1 MDVECGDVNIVH
13 ETVRSLLD
21 CVGEK
26 QNVTNTFSPSIYMAP
41 STLRNLSPNSFM
53 PRVVS
58 IGPLHRKDENLQRF
72 EGRKAAFV
80 HDLMSRSNSSSTQM
94 LTTCVERVASV
105 IEKIRGCYAAD
116 VKSYDDIELAKMM
129 VMDACFILEFIHK
142 ISVGSNLRLQ
152 DQYIP
157 YDLVLLENQIP
168 FFVLEDIYECVIYN
182 FEERLSLTAFIHPLL
197 KYTNL
202 FQGRIKVGGSR
213 SDFNHDHILGYLHH
227 CFQPKNDISS
237 AFPSSTIHSAVEL
250 DRAGVNFMP
259 NQDAKWPMAMEVQMY
274 RSTIFWFLF
283 KPTLTMPTLR
293 IDDFT
298 ELILRNL
305 IAYEQSYVVNPYVT
319 SYARAMDMLI
329 DTHEDIAMLVT
340 SKVIVNHKGSNEE
353 AANMINRICKEVFPE
368 HFFYTE
374 QWEQLDIHFNSYW
387 PRKIVKLK
395 RTYFSSPWSIIA
407 LFAGIILFVLTVV
420 QTIFTITSV

>member
-80 HDLMSRSNSSSTQM
+80 HDLMSRSDSSSTQM
-94 LTTCVERVASV
+94 LTTCAERVASV

-202 FQGRIKVGGSR
+202 FQGRIKVG
-213 SDFNHDHILGYLHH
+213 
-227 CFQPKNDISS
+227 
-237 AFPSSTIHSAVEL
+237 FPSSTIHSAVEL

-305 IAYEQSYVVNPYVT
+305 IAYEQSYVVNPYIT

-420 QTIFTITSV
+420 QTIFTIMSV